1 MDLRNPKLK
10 KRHWEEIEKTLNHT
24 FDNEVKPPSKHL
36 LSELLELNVQVHQ
49 EALQLIS
56 TAATAEGALVDLYA
70 VKVTAVWKDMDFI
83 VNPYKEQRDSYI
95 LGSVEDIQQALDES
109 LVQLNTI
116 LGSRYCKPIREEV
129 MKSQKKLMLLSDTLD
144 EWLQCQKKWMY
155 LETIFGAP
163 DIQRQLPKEAAL
175 FTKVDKSWKEIMIAT
190 NNYPAAIVAG
200 CAKGRKELFESH
212 NESLDY
218 IQKNLEAY
226 LETKRQAFARFYF
239 LSDDE
244 LLEILAQTRDPR
256 AVQPHLRKCFDC
268 IQKLQFGEGTSI
280 DIYA

>member
-129 MKSQKKLMLLSDTLD
+129 MKSQKKLMLLSDTLVSIQSEGAAR
-144 EWLQCQKKWMY
+144 EWSTVVDISMTPPSFKLVPLSLSRSPISKTPKQV
-155 LETIFGAP
+155 IF
-163 DIQRQLPKEAAL
+163 
-175 FTKVDKSWKEIMIAT
+175 
-190 NNYPAAIVAG
+190 
-200 CAKGRKELFESH
+200 
-212 NESLDY
+212 
-218 IQKNLEAY
+218 
-226 LETKRQAFARFYF
+226 
-239 LSDDE
+239 
-244 LLEILAQTRDPR
+244 
-256 AVQPHLRKCFDC
+256 
-268 IQKLQFGEGTSI
+268 
-280 DIYA
+280 